1 MLCAVL
7 LLFIDVSS
15 MSNGDDGHDKFAV
28 IDLVDGAVV
37 ADANAP
43 GVAAF

>member
-1 MLCAVL
+1 
-7 LLFIDVSS
+7 
-15 MSNGDDGHDKFAV
+15 MSDGDDGDDEFAV

-43 GVAAF
+43 GVASF